1 MKFQWSEYC
10 RPVYNPDGPSGI
22 ISNRMKNQME
32 KPDGKEV
39 LDWILI
45 DGIWYNLGGVP
56 LTVCLSQESILKI
69 NR

>member
-1 MKFQWSEYC
+1 MKFQCLKFQWSEYC

-32 KPDGKEV
+32 KPDGKEA

-45 DGIWYNLGGVP
+45 DG
-56 LTVCLSQESILKI
+56 T
-69 NR
+69 

>member
-1 MKFQWSEYC
+1 MNFQWSEYC

-22 ISNRMKNQME
+22 ISNRRKNQME
-32 KPDGKEV
+32 KPDGKEA

-45 DGIWYNLGGVP
+45 DGTWYNFGGVP
-56 LTVCLSQESILKI
+56 LTVSLSQESILKI

>member
-1 MKFQWSEYC
+1 
-10 RPVYNPDGPSGI
+10 
-22 ISNRMKNQME
+22 MKNQME

>member
-1 MKFQWSEYC
+1 MNFQWSEYC

-22 ISNRMKNQME
+22 ISTRMRNQME
-32 KPDGKEV
+32 KPDGKEA

-45 DGIWYNLGGVP
+45 DGTWYNLGGVP
-56 LTVCLSQESILKI
+56 LTVSLSQESILKI